1 MLIVDIPGYGDV
13 ELRNLVLDYN
23 GTLATDGFLIDGVR
37 EIIGELAKRV
47 NICVISANTF
57 GTVETE
63 LRDLPLEVVGIK
75 PGDERRQKLELIQK
89 LGPQATVSIGNGNN
103 DSLMLKEARIGI
115 CVMGREGCAQSALES
130 SDMVVSDIRSALELL
145 VLPGR
150 LKATLRF

>member
-1 MLIVDIPGYGDV
+1 MIIVNIPGYGDV

-23 GTLATDGFLIDGVR
+23 GTLATDGFLIDGMQ

-115 CVMGREGCAQSALES
+115 CVMGREGCAQSALAS